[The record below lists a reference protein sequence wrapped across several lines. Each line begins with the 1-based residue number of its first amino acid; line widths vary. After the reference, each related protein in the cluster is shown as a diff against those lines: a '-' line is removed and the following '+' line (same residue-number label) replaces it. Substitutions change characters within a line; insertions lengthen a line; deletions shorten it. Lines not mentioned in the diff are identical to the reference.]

1 MRNPDFMRAYF
12 EKDSNCARRKKIYLL
27 IKQKVQSDMKCA

>member
-12 EKDSNCARRKKIYLL
+12 EKDSNCARRKEDLFVNKT
-27 IKQKVQSDMKCA
+27 KSTD